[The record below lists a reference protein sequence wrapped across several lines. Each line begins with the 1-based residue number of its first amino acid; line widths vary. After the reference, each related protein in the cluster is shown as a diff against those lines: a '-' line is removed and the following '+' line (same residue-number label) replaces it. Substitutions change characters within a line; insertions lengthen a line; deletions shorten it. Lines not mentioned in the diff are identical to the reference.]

1 MGAIELA
8 IDDLNS
14 QEVPHITATA
24 EKYAV
29 DRSTL
34 SRRWRGKSGSKA
46 NEAENKGLLNKQ
58 QEKTLINEINRL
70 SALGTPPTVSIVC
83 IFAFN
88 LAGK

>member
-29 DRSTL
+29 DCSTL
-34 SRRWRGKSGSKA
+34 SCCWRGKSGSKA
-46 NEAENKGLLNKQ
+46 NKAENKGLLNKQ
-58 QEKTLINEINRL
+58 QEKTLINKINRL
-70 SALGTPPTVSIVC
+70 SALDTLSTVLIIC
-83 IFAFN
+83 IFIFN
-88 LAGK
+88 LTEK

>member
-8 IDDLNS
+8 IDDLNL

-29 DRSTL
+29 NCSTL
-34 SRRWRGKSGSKA
+34 SCCWRDKSGLKA
-46 NEAENKGLLNKQ
+46 NKAENKGLLNKQ
-58 QEKTLINEINRL
+58 QEKTLINKINRL
-70 SALGTPPTVSIVC
+70 SALSTLPTVSIVRV
-83 IFAFN
+83 FAFN